1 MNSVDILV
9 SNGTVLAMDQKN
21 TRIRDGAVAIRGDQI
36 ISVGNASDFSGWR
49 SSLQIDAQGVLSCR
63 DLSIPTPMHP

>member
-9 SNGTVLAMDQKN
+9 SNGTLLAMDQKN

-36 ISVGNASDFSGWR
+36 NFGWKC
-49 SSLQIDAQGVLSCR
+49 Q
-63 DLSIPTPMHP
+63 